1 MILEIGLL
9 DALALIA
16 GCGSVSDLRYLD
28 GWQQEHLARAREK
41 RPAGVASLA
50 EWNDALAYL
59 ARDSPQETAEDARE
73 RLKSPHE
80 KANTGKFAVVG
91 HGSVHVPDGAC
102 SRGFYTGR

>member
-28 GWQQEHLARAREK
+28 GWQQEHLARALEK
-41 RPAGVASLA
+41 IPASVASLA

-73 RLKSPHE
+73 RLIRLLAPLNQAS
-80 KANTGKFAVVG
+80 
-91 HGSVHVPDGAC
+91 D
-102 SRGFYTGR
+102 